1 MWTCV
6 SYPSGAQHGRT
17 RISAVKS
24 CEYGWGARAREAEA
38 KNRRL
43 RGDLINASRG
53 LMEGNKDGDKT
64 FLSIMWW
71 VTGQEVMDTNS
82 NNRAFYWN
90 ISSSIFTVEMI
101 KHWHRLPSQDV
112 ESLSLKNRHV
122 PEQPPLA
129 DPSLQEGLDKVISR
143 CNFPTSTTLWFYQN
157 LQSLL
162 PCQAQ
167 RTCAK
172 FPDTQI
178 LLKRLLR

>member
-1 MWTCV
+1 MFHIHLELNMDVPELAQWRAV
-6 SYPSGAQHGRT
+6 SMVEGLGQEKLRQRGLVSL
-17 RISAVKS
+17 
-24 CEYGWGARAREAEA
+24 

-53 LMEGNKDGDKT
+53 LMEGNKEDRDKT
-64 FLSIMWW
+64 FLSIRWW
-71 VTGQEVMDTNS
+71 VTGQEVMDTNW

-90 ISSSIFTVEMI
+90 IRSSIFTVEMI

-143 CNFPTSTTLWFYQN
+143 CNFPTSTTPWFYQN
-157 LQSLL
+157 LESTAMSGTRNL
-162 PCQAQ
+162 C
-167 RTCAK
+167 
-172 FPDTQI
+172 
-178 LLKRLLR
+178 